1 MHIDLRKIAIDM
13 AIQILTGFLT
23 GRLNEWWSQHRGGNL
38 DDDAIREALLDR
50 LKVHFS
56 DAEAEALVKQ
66 VIKEVKL
73 LAREDPDLEYEEGA
87 LSLRPPSQTSAD
99 DPWDERVRERRQRL
113 EALVDRRRRQ
123 IGAPSV
129 DY

>member
-38 DDDAIREALLDR
+38 DDDAR